1 VDLLPAIDIRRGRV
15 VRLIQGESTR
25 ETVYSENPVEVA
37 ERFAQEG
44 ARWIHVVDLDRAFG
58 SGDNLPVLGAI
69 IERLSPAVQIQAG
82 GGFRTM
88 DSIQSGLRVGV
99 ARIVIG
105 TAAASDPGLLPHFVA
120 TAGSDRLAV
129 GIDVRDGRV
138 AARGWTETTSQRPHD
153 LATQVLE
160 SGIGVIV
167 YTEISRDGMLE
178 GTDVSGAVLLQ
189 QLGARVIVSGGIAGP
204 DDVRAACTAGL
215 AGAIVGRALYE
226 GRLTVGAAVRA
237 ARC

>member
-1 VDLLPAIDIRRGRV
+1 MDLLPAIDIRRGRV

-58 SGDNLPVLGAI
+58 SGDNLPILSAI

-88 DSIQSGLRVGV
+88 DAIQSGLRVGV

-120 TAGSDRLAV
+120 TAGSGRLAV

-138 AARGWTETTSQRPHD
+138 AMRGWTETTGQRPDD

-160 SGIGVIV
+160 SGIDVIV

-204 DDVRAACTAGL
+204 DDIRVACTAGL

-226 GRLTVGAAVRA
+226 GRLTVAEAVRA